1 MTIIEA
7 INRIDDAKPNQYTQS
22 DKVRWLSALDG
33 IVHDEIL
40 AVHET
45 DSHEGEDAG
54 AFAGY
59 DDSTDLSTALL
70 VPPPYDEVYVRWLE
84 AQIDYTNGEYARY
97 NNSIAM
103 YNAAY
108 STFARFYNRTHMPR
122 GGKIQYF

>member
-40 AVHET
+40 AA
-45 DSHEGEDAG
+45 HEGEAG
-54 AFAGY
+54 AVDGY
-59 DDSTDLSTALL
+59 DDSTDLSTVLL
-70 VPPPYDEVYVRWLE
+70 VEPPYDEVYIRWLE
-84 AQIDYTNGEYARY
+84 AQIDYTNGEYGRY
-97 NNSIAM
+97 NNSMAM

-122 GGKIQYF
+122 GGKIQYY

>member
-40 AVHET
+40 AA
-45 DSHEGEDAG
+45 HEGEAG
-54 AFAGY
+54 AFDGY
-59 DDSTDLSTALL
+59 DDSTDLSTVLL
-70 VPPPYDEVYVRWLE
+70 VEPPYDEVYIRWLE
-84 AQIDYTNGEYARY
+84 AQIDYTNGEYGRY
-97 NNSIAM
+97 NNSMAM

-122 GGKIQYF
+122 GGKIQYY

>member
-40 AVHET
+40 AVHE
-45 DSHEGEDAG
+45 GEAG
-54 AFAGY
+54 AFDGY
-59 DDSTDLSTALL
+59 DDSTDLSTVLL
-70 VPPPYDEVYVRWLE
+70 VPPPYDEVYIRWLE
-84 AQIDYTNGEYARY
+84 AQIDYTNGEYGRY
-97 NNSIAM
+97 NNSMAM

-108 STFARFYNRTHMPR
+108 STFSRFYNRTHMPR
-122 GGKIQYF
+122 GGKIQYY

>member
-22 DKVRWLSALDG
+22 DKVRWLSTLDG
-33 IVHDEIL
+33 IIHDELL
-40 AVHET
+40 AT
-45 DSHEGEDAG
+45 HEGEAG

-59 DDSTDLSTALL
+59 DDSTDLSTELL
-70 VPPPYDEVYVRWLE
+70 VESPYDEIYVRWLE
-84 AQIDYTNGEYARY
+84 AQIDYTNSEYAKY

-122 GGKIQYF
+122 GGKIQYY

>member
-22 DKVRWLSALDG
+22 DKVRWLSTLDG

-40 AVHET
+40 AVHE
-45 DSHEGEDAG
+45 EEAG

-59 DDSTDLSTALL
+59 DDSTDLSTELL
-70 VPPPYDEVYVRWLE
+70 VGPPYDEMYIRWLE
-84 AQIDYTNGEYARY
+84 AQIDYTNSEYAKY
-97 NNSIAM
+97 NNSMAM

-108 STFARFYNRTHMPR
+108 NTFARFYNRTHMPR
-122 GGKIQYF
+122 GGKIHYV

>member
-40 AVHET
+40 AVHE
-45 DSHEGEDAG
+45 GEAG
-54 AFAGY
+54 AFDGY
-59 DDSTDLSTALL
+59 DDSTDLSTVLL
-70 VPPPYDEVYVRWLE
+70 VPPPYDEVYIRWLE
-84 AQIDYTNGEYARY
+84 AQIDYTNGEYGRY
-97 NNSIAM
+97 NNSMAM

-122 GGKIQYF
+122 GGKIQYY